1 MSPGTKRGIVAMAS
15 LTLATTALSS
25 AALAQDPS
33 ASPAAPAASTAPSTG
48 GPDLFNTTYPDRF
61 TEGTPGGTVIVA
73 DWQEANLF
81 NPYYYNQVTEA
92 DVVTATQA
100 ALITSTDDFKYAPDL
115 AVSIPTT
122 DNGGVVVAEDGSV
135 TITWKLRD
143 GLAFSDGQ
151 PLTCDDYRLHG
162 RLDHRSGQHR
172 PAERQGRL
180 PDG

>member
-1 MSPGTKRGIVAMAS
+1 MSPGTKRTVVAMAS

-33 ASPAAPAASTAPSTG
+33 ASPAPATSAAPTTG

-61 TEGTPGGTVIVA
+61 AEGTPGGTVIVA

-92 DVVTATQA
+92 DVATATQGG
-100 ALITSTDDFKYAPDL
+100 LVTQTDDFKYAPDF

-122 DNGGVVVAEDGSV
+122 ANGGVVVNENGSV
-135 TITWKLRD
+135 TVTWKLRD
-143 GLAFSDGQ
+143 GLTFSDGA
-151 PLTCDDYRLHG
+151 PLTCDDYAFTAG
-162 RLDHRSGQHR
+162 WVIDPANTGMTAGKSG
-172 PAERQGRL
+172 
-180 PDG
+180 